1 MIQKHTDGR
10 GGNAPSSEKILNGMR
25 KRKRQDMIFA
35 YAVLIFPVLHFIVF
49 WLCMNV
55 STVFLSFRSGNM
67 QVGEWNNFRNYTGA
81 FKAIFGI
88 DKNEG
93 MIMNWRALLNTLS
106 LIPLSMLINLP
117 ITLIFSFAIFRKIK
131 GYTIYRIVLF
141 LPAMIS
147 ATVLCFVFKMFINGN
162 QAVFNKLLEA
172 MRLEKIIPTKYSSAK
187 ITMFGML
194 KNSLVLIAVCTGLQA
209 IVPVITGYVVAR
221 YKTRLGAVAVQLVII
236 SMVVPAIGSTA
247 STYAFMS
254 AIKLK
259 DKWLGIFLM
268 NAGGLGFGML
278 LYKNYFSSIS
288 WEYAESAFLDG
299 AGNLRVFFSIMYPQA
314 LPLIVSMAIL
324 NVIGLWNDYMTPY
337 LFLNSKPTVALG
349 VYSIQTRAEQS
360 GAMPQAF
367 AAMTFM
373 TVFVLAIYA
382 GFSKTIM
389 SSMSVGGL
397 KG

>member
-1 MIQKHTDGR
+1 MKLKNNPETKSR
-10 GGNAPSSEKILNGMR
+10 PSAGDIVYKILVTAG
-25 KRKRQDMIFA
+25 ILLF
-35 YAVLIFPVLHFIVF
+35 
-49 WLCMNV
+49 
-55 STVFLSFRSGNM
+55 SLSFLFVLVWMFFNSIRPQKSYFNN
-67 QVGEWNNFRNYTGA
+67 VLAFWNLKGATFDNYV
-81 FKAIFGI
+81 KIF
-88 DKNEG
+88 
-93 MIMNWRALLNTLS
+93 T
-106 LIPLSMLINLP
+106 
-117 ITLIFSFAIFRKIK
+117 
-131 GYTIYRIVLF
+131 
-141 LPAMIS
+141 
-147 ATVLCFVFKMFINGN
+147 
-162 QAVFNKLLEA
+162 
-172 MRLEKIIPTKYSSAK
+172 TKYSSAK

-221 YKTRLGAVAVQLVII
+221 YKTRLGAIAVQLVII

-278 LYKNYFSSIS
+278 LYKNYFSSVS

>member
-1 MIQKHTDGR
+1 MELKNNREIKSRLHAGDVVY
-10 GGNAPSSEKILNGMR
+10 KILVTAG
-25 KRKRQDMIFA
+25 ILLF
-35 YAVLIFPVLHFIVF
+35 
-49 WLCMNV
+49 
-55 STVFLSFRSGNM
+55 SLSFAFVLVWMLCNSVRPQKSYFND
-67 QVGEWNNFRNYTGA
+67 VLAFWNLKGATFDNYVR
-81 FKAIFGI
+81 IF
-88 DKNEG
+88 
-93 MIMNWRALLNTLS
+93 T
-106 LIPLSMLINLP
+106 
-117 ITLIFSFAIFRKIK
+117 
-131 GYTIYRIVLF
+131 
-141 LPAMIS
+141 
-147 ATVLCFVFKMFINGN
+147 
-162 QAVFNKLLEA
+162 
-172 MRLEKIIPTKYSSAK
+172 TKYGTAK

-194 KNSLVLIAVCTGLQA
+194 KNSFILIIVCTALQA
-209 IVPVITGYVVAR
+209 IVPVITGYAVAR
-221 YKTRLGAVAVQLVII
+221 YKTKLGAVAVQLVII

-247 STYAFMS
+247 STYSFMS

-349 VYSIQTRAEQS
+349 VYSIQTRAERN

-373 TVFVLAIYA
+373 TIFVLIIYA
-382 GFSKTIM
+382 AFSKTIM

>member
-1 MIQKHTDGR
+1 MKLTNNPETKSR
-10 GGNAPSSEKILNGMR
+10 PSAGDIVYKILVTAG
-25 KRKRQDMIFA
+25 ILLF
-35 YAVLIFPVLHFIVF
+35 
-49 WLCMNV
+49 
-55 STVFLSFRSGNM
+55 SLSFLFVLVWMFCNSIRPQKSYFNN
-67 QVGEWNNFRNYTGA
+67 VLAFWNLKGATFDNYV
-81 FKAIFGI
+81 KIF
-88 DKNEG
+88 
-93 MIMNWRALLNTLS
+93 T
-106 LIPLSMLINLP
+106 
-117 ITLIFSFAIFRKIK
+117 
-131 GYTIYRIVLF
+131 
-141 LPAMIS
+141 
-147 ATVLCFVFKMFINGN
+147 
-162 QAVFNKLLEA
+162 
-172 MRLEKIIPTKYSSAK
+172 TKYSSAK

>member
-1 MIQKHTDGR
+1 MIKLKNNPETKSR
-10 GGNAPSSEKILNGMR
+10 PSAGDIVYKILVTAG
-25 KRKRQDMIFA
+25 ILLF
-35 YAVLIFPVLHFIVF
+35 
-49 WLCMNV
+49 
-55 STVFLSFRSGNM
+55 SLSFLFVLVWMFCNSIRPQKSYFNN
-67 QVGEWNNFRNYTGA
+67 VLAFWNLKGATFDNYV
-81 FKAIFGI
+81 KIF
-88 DKNEG
+88 
-93 MIMNWRALLNTLS
+93 T
-106 LIPLSMLINLP
+106 
-117 ITLIFSFAIFRKIK
+117 
-131 GYTIYRIVLF
+131 
-141 LPAMIS
+141 
-147 ATVLCFVFKMFINGN
+147 
-162 QAVFNKLLEA
+162 
-172 MRLEKIIPTKYSSAK
+172 TKYSSAK

-221 YKTRLGAVAVQLVII
+221 YKTGLGAVAVQLVII

>member
-1 MIQKHTDGR
+1 MPDNLCR
-10 GGNAPSSEKILNGMR
+10 LSEIKSRPHAGDVTYKILVTAG
-25 KRKRQDMIFA
+25 ILLF
-35 YAVLIFPVLHFIVF
+35 
-49 WLCMNV
+49 
-55 STVFLSFRSGNM
+55 SLSFVFVLVWMFCNSIRPQKSYFNN
-67 QVGEWNNFRNYTGA
+67 VLAFWNLKGATFDNYV
-81 FKAIFGI
+81 KIF
-88 DKNEG
+88 
-93 MIMNWRALLNTLS
+93 T
-106 LIPLSMLINLP
+106 
-117 ITLIFSFAIFRKIK
+117 
-131 GYTIYRIVLF
+131 
-141 LPAMIS
+141 
-147 ATVLCFVFKMFINGN
+147 
-162 QAVFNKLLEA
+162 
-172 MRLEKIIPTKYSSAK
+172 TKYSSAK

-221 YKTRLGAVAVQLVII
+221 YKTRLGAIAVQLVII

>member
-1 MIQKHTDGR
+1 MELKNNREIKSRLHAGDVVY
-10 GGNAPSSEKILNGMR
+10 KILVTAG
-25 KRKRQDMIFA
+25 ILLF
-35 YAVLIFPVLHFIVF
+35 
-49 WLCMNV
+49 
-55 STVFLSFRSGNM
+55 SLSFAFVLVWMLCNSVRPQKSYFND
-67 QVGEWNNFRNYTGA
+67 VLAFWNLKGATFDNYVR
-81 FKAIFGI
+81 IF
-88 DKNEG
+88 
-93 MIMNWRALLNTLS
+93 T
-106 LIPLSMLINLP
+106 
-117 ITLIFSFAIFRKIK
+117 
-131 GYTIYRIVLF
+131 
-141 LPAMIS
+141 
-147 ATVLCFVFKMFINGN
+147 
-162 QAVFNKLLEA
+162 
-172 MRLEKIIPTKYSSAK
+172 TKYGSAK

-194 KNSLVLIAVCTGLQA
+194 KNSFILIIVCTALQA

-221 YKTRLGAVAVQLVII
+221 YKTKLGAVAVQLVII

-247 STYAFMS
+247 STYSFMS

-259 DKWLGIFLM
+259 DRWLGIFLM

-349 VYSIQTRAEQS
+349 VYSIQTRAERN

-373 TVFVLAIYA
+373 TIFVLIIYA
-382 GFSKTIM
+382 AFSKTIM

>member
-1 MIQKHTDGR
+1 MELKNNREIKSRLHAGDVVY
-10 GGNAPSSEKILNGMR
+10 KILVTAG
-25 KRKRQDMIFA
+25 ILLF
-35 YAVLIFPVLHFIVF
+35 
-49 WLCMNV
+49 
-55 STVFLSFRSGNM
+55 SLSFAFVLVWMLCNSVRPQKSYFND
-67 QVGEWNNFRNYTGA
+67 VLAFWNLKGATFDNYVR
-81 FKAIFGI
+81 IF
-88 DKNEG
+88 
-93 MIMNWRALLNTLS
+93 T
-106 LIPLSMLINLP
+106 
-117 ITLIFSFAIFRKIK
+117 
-131 GYTIYRIVLF
+131 
-141 LPAMIS
+141 
-147 ATVLCFVFKMFINGN
+147 
-162 QAVFNKLLEA
+162 
-172 MRLEKIIPTKYSSAK
+172 TKYGSAK

-194 KNSLVLIAVCTGLQA
+194 KNSFILIIVCTALQA
-209 IVPVITGYVVAR
+209 IVPVITGYVAAR
-221 YKTRLGAVAVQLVII
+221 YKTKLGAVAVQLVII

-247 STYAFMS
+247 STYSFMS

-349 VYSIQTRAEQS
+349 VYSVQTRAERN

-373 TVFVLAIYA
+373 TIFVLIIYA
-382 GFSKTIM
+382 AFSKTIM

>member
-1 MIQKHTDGR
+1 MKLKNNPEIKSRPRAGDIVY
-10 GGNAPSSEKILNGMR
+10 KIL
-25 KRKRQDMIFA
+25 
-35 YAVLIFPVLHFIVF
+35 V
-49 WLCMNV
+49 
-55 STVFLSFRSGNM
+55 TVGILLFSLSFLFVLVWMFCNSIRPQKSYFND
-67 QVGEWNNFRNYTGA
+67 VLAFWNLKGATFDNYV
-81 FKAIFGI
+81 KIF
-88 DKNEG
+88 
-93 MIMNWRALLNTLS
+93 T
-106 LIPLSMLINLP
+106 
-117 ITLIFSFAIFRKIK
+117 
-131 GYTIYRIVLF
+131 
-141 LPAMIS
+141 
-147 ATVLCFVFKMFINGN
+147 
-162 QAVFNKLLEA
+162 
-172 MRLEKIIPTKYSSAK
+172 TKYSSAK

-194 KNSLVLIAVCTGLQA
+194 KNSLILIAVCTGLQA

-221 YKTRLGAVAVQLVII
+221 YKTKLGAVAVQLVII

-254 AIKLK
+254 AVKLK

>member
-1 MIQKHTDGR
+1 MELKNNREIKSRLHAGDVVY
-10 GGNAPSSEKILNGMR
+10 KILVTAG
-25 KRKRQDMIFA
+25 ILLF
-35 YAVLIFPVLHFIVF
+35 
-49 WLCMNV
+49 
-55 STVFLSFRSGNM
+55 SLSFAFVLVWMLCNSVRPQKSYFNDVLAFWNLKGATFGNY
-67 QVGEWNNFRNYTGA
+67 VR
-81 FKAIFGI
+81 IF
-88 DKNEG
+88 
-93 MIMNWRALLNTLS
+93 T
-106 LIPLSMLINLP
+106 
-117 ITLIFSFAIFRKIK
+117 
-131 GYTIYRIVLF
+131 
-141 LPAMIS
+141 
-147 ATVLCFVFKMFINGN
+147 
-162 QAVFNKLLEA
+162 
-172 MRLEKIIPTKYSSAK
+172 TKYGTAK

-194 KNSLVLIAVCTGLQA
+194 RNSFILIIVCTALQA

-221 YKTRLGAVAVQLVII
+221 YKTKLGAVAVQLVII

-247 STYAFMS
+247 STYSFMS

-349 VYSIQTRAEQS
+349 VYSIQTRAERN

-373 TVFVLAIYA
+373 TIFVLIIYA
-382 GFSKTIM
+382 AFSKTIM

>member
-1 MIQKHTDGR
+1 MELKNNREIKSRLHAGDVVY
-10 GGNAPSSEKILNGMR
+10 KILVTAG
-25 KRKRQDMIFA
+25 ILLF
-35 YAVLIFPVLHFIVF
+35 
-49 WLCMNV
+49 
-55 STVFLSFRSGNM
+55 SLSFAFVLVWMLCNSVRPQKSYFND
-67 QVGEWNNFRNYTGA
+67 VLAFWNLKGATFDNYVR
-81 FKAIFGI
+81 IF
-88 DKNEG
+88 
-93 MIMNWRALLNTLS
+93 T
-106 LIPLSMLINLP
+106 
-117 ITLIFSFAIFRKIK
+117 
-131 GYTIYRIVLF
+131 
-141 LPAMIS
+141 
-147 ATVLCFVFKMFINGN
+147 
-162 QAVFNKLLEA
+162 
-172 MRLEKIIPTKYSSAK
+172 TKYGSAK

-194 KNSLVLIAVCTGLQA
+194 KNSFILIIVCTALQA
-209 IVPVITGYVVAR
+209 LVPVITGYAVAR
-221 YKTRLGAVAVQLVII
+221 YKTKLGAVAVQLVII

-247 STYAFMS
+247 STYSFMS

-349 VYSIQTRAEQS
+349 VYSIQTRAERN

-373 TVFVLAIYA
+373 TIFVLIIYA
-382 GFSKTIM
+382 AFSKTIM

>member
-1 MIQKHTDGR
+1 MKLKNNPETKSR
-10 GGNAPSSEKILNGMR
+10 PSAGDIVYKILVTAG
-25 KRKRQDMIFA
+25 ILLF
-35 YAVLIFPVLHFIVF
+35 
-49 WLCMNV
+49 
-55 STVFLSFRSGNM
+55 SLSFLFVLVWMFCNSIRPQKSYFNN
-67 QVGEWNNFRNYTGA
+67 VLAFWNLKGATFDNYV
-81 FKAIFGI
+81 KIF
-88 DKNEG
+88 
-93 MIMNWRALLNTLS
+93 T
-106 LIPLSMLINLP
+106 
-117 ITLIFSFAIFRKIK
+117 
-131 GYTIYRIVLF
+131 
-141 LPAMIS
+141 
-147 ATVLCFVFKMFINGN
+147 
-162 QAVFNKLLEA
+162 
-172 MRLEKIIPTKYSSAK
+172 TKYSSAK

-194 KNSLVLIAVCTGLQA
+194 KNSLVLIAVCTGFQA

-278 LYKNYFSSIS
+278 LYKNYFSSVS

>member
-1 MIQKHTDGR
+1 MKLKNNPETKSR
-10 GGNAPSSEKILNGMR
+10 PSAGDIVYKILVTAG
-25 KRKRQDMIFA
+25 I
-35 YAVLIFPVLHFIVF
+35 LL
-49 WLCMNV
+49 L
-55 STVFLSFRSGNM
+55 SLSFLFVLVWMFCNSIRPQKSYFNN
-67 QVGEWNNFRNYTGA
+67 VLAFWNLKGATFDNYV
-81 FKAIFGI
+81 KIF
-88 DKNEG
+88 
-93 MIMNWRALLNTLS
+93 T
-106 LIPLSMLINLP
+106 
-117 ITLIFSFAIFRKIK
+117 
-131 GYTIYRIVLF
+131 
-141 LPAMIS
+141 
-147 ATVLCFVFKMFINGN
+147 
-162 QAVFNKLLEA
+162 
-172 MRLEKIIPTKYSSAK
+172 TKYSSAK

-221 YKTRLGAVAVQLVII
+221 YKTGLGAIAVQLVII

>member
-1 MIQKHTDGR
+1 MKLKNNPETKSR
-10 GGNAPSSEKILNGMR
+10 PSAGDIVYKILVTAG
-25 KRKRQDMIFA
+25 ILLF
-35 YAVLIFPVLHFIVF
+35 
-49 WLCMNV
+49 
-55 STVFLSFRSGNM
+55 SLSFLFVLVWMFCNSIRPQKSYFNN
-67 QVGEWNNFRNYTGA
+67 VLSFWNLKGATFDNYV
-81 FKAIFGI
+81 KIF
-88 DKNEG
+88 
-93 MIMNWRALLNTLS
+93 T
-106 LIPLSMLINLP
+106 
-117 ITLIFSFAIFRKIK
+117 
-131 GYTIYRIVLF
+131 
-141 LPAMIS
+141 
-147 ATVLCFVFKMFINGN
+147 
-162 QAVFNKLLEA
+162 
-172 MRLEKIIPTKYSSAK
+172 TKYSSAK

-324 NVIGLWNDYMTPY
+324 TFIGLWNDYMTPY

>member
-1 MIQKHTDGR
+1 MIKLKNKPETKSR
-10 GGNAPSSEKILNGMR
+10 PSAGDIVYKILVTAG
-25 KRKRQDMIFA
+25 ILLF
-35 YAVLIFPVLHFIVF
+35 
-49 WLCMNV
+49 
-55 STVFLSFRSGNM
+55 SLSFLFVLVWMFCNSIRPQKSYFNN
-67 QVGEWNNFRNYTGA
+67 VLAFWNLKGATFDNYV
-81 FKAIFGI
+81 KIF
-88 DKNEG
+88 
-93 MIMNWRALLNTLS
+93 T
-106 LIPLSMLINLP
+106 
-117 ITLIFSFAIFRKIK
+117 
-131 GYTIYRIVLF
+131 
-141 LPAMIS
+141 
-147 ATVLCFVFKMFINGN
+147 
-162 QAVFNKLLEA
+162 
-172 MRLEKIIPTKYSSAK
+172 TKYSSAK

-221 YKTRLGAVAVQLVII
+221 YKTGLGAIAVQLVII

-278 LYKNYFSSIS
+278 LYKNYFSSVS

-373 TVFVLAIYA
+373 TIFVLAIYA

>member
-1 MIQKHTDGR
+1 MELKNNREIKSRLHAGDVVY
-10 GGNAPSSEKILNGMR
+10 KILVTAG
-25 KRKRQDMIFA
+25 ILLF
-35 YAVLIFPVLHFIVF
+35 
-49 WLCMNV
+49 
-55 STVFLSFRSGNM
+55 SLSFAFVLVWMLCNSVRPQKSYFND
-67 QVGEWNNFRNYTGA
+67 VLAFWNLKGATFDNYVR
-81 FKAIFGI
+81 IF
-88 DKNEG
+88 
-93 MIMNWRALLNTLS
+93 T
-106 LIPLSMLINLP
+106 
-117 ITLIFSFAIFRKIK
+117 
-131 GYTIYRIVLF
+131 
-141 LPAMIS
+141 
-147 ATVLCFVFKMFINGN
+147 
-162 QAVFNKLLEA
+162 
-172 MRLEKIIPTKYSSAK
+172 TKYGSAK

-194 KNSLVLIAVCTGLQA
+194 KNSFILIIVCTALQA
-209 IVPVITGYVVAR
+209 IVPVITGYVAAR
-221 YKTRLGAVAVQLVII
+221 YKTKLGAVAVQLVII

-247 STYAFMS
+247 STYSFMS

-259 DKWLGIFLM
+259 DKWFGIFLM

-349 VYSIQTRAEQS
+349 VYSIQTRAERN

-367 AAMTFM
+367 GAMTFM
-373 TVFVLAIYA
+373 TIFVLIIYA
-382 GFSKTIM
+382 AFSKTIM

>member
-1 MIQKHTDGR
+1 MIKLKNKPETKSR
-10 GGNAPSSEKILNGMR
+10 PSAGDIVYKILVTAG
-25 KRKRQDMIFA
+25 ILLF
-35 YAVLIFPVLHFIVF
+35 
-49 WLCMNV
+49 
-55 STVFLSFRSGNM
+55 SLSFLFVLVWMFCNSIRPQKSYFNN
-67 QVGEWNNFRNYTGA
+67 VLAFWNLKGATFDNYV
-81 FKAIFGI
+81 KIF
-88 DKNEG
+88 
-93 MIMNWRALLNTLS
+93 T
-106 LIPLSMLINLP
+106 
-117 ITLIFSFAIFRKIK
+117 
-131 GYTIYRIVLF
+131 
-141 LPAMIS
+141 
-147 ATVLCFVFKMFINGN
+147 
-162 QAVFNKLLEA
+162 
-172 MRLEKIIPTKYSSAK
+172 TKYSSAK

-278 LYKNYFSSIS
+278 LYKNYFSSVS

>member
-1 MIQKHTDGR
+1 MKLKNNPETKSR
-10 GGNAPSSEKILNGMR
+10 PSAGDIVYKILVTAG
-25 KRKRQDMIFA
+25 IF
-35 YAVLIFPVLHFIVF
+35 LF
-49 WLCMNV
+49 
-55 STVFLSFRSGNM
+55 SLSFLFVLVWMFCNSIRPQKSYFNN
-67 QVGEWNNFRNYTGA
+67 VLAFWNLKGATFDNYV
-81 FKAIFGI
+81 KIF
-88 DKNEG
+88 
-93 MIMNWRALLNTLS
+93 T
-106 LIPLSMLINLP
+106 
-117 ITLIFSFAIFRKIK
+117 
-131 GYTIYRIVLF
+131 
-141 LPAMIS
+141 
-147 ATVLCFVFKMFINGN
+147 
-162 QAVFNKLLEA
+162 
-172 MRLEKIIPTKYSSAK
+172 TKYSSAK

-278 LYKNYFSSIS
+278 LYKNYFSSVS

>member
-1 MIQKHTDGR
+1 MKLKNNPETKSR
-10 GGNAPSSEKILNGMR
+10 PSAGDIVYKILVTAG
-25 KRKRQDMIFA
+25 ILLF
-35 YAVLIFPVLHFIVF
+35 
-49 WLCMNV
+49 
-55 STVFLSFRSGNM
+55 SLSFLFVLVWMFCNSIRPQKSYFNN
-67 QVGEWNNFRNYTGA
+67 VLAFWNLKGATFDNYV
-81 FKAIFGI
+81 KIF
-88 DKNEG
+88 
-93 MIMNWRALLNTLS
+93 T
-106 LIPLSMLINLP
+106 
-117 ITLIFSFAIFRKIK
+117 
-131 GYTIYRIVLF
+131 
-141 LPAMIS
+141 
-147 ATVLCFVFKMFINGN
+147 
-162 QAVFNKLLEA
+162 
-172 MRLEKIIPTKYSSAK
+172 TKYSSAK

-221 YKTRLGAVAVQLVII
+221 YKTRLGAIAVQLVII

>member
-1 MIQKHTDGR
+1 MKLKNNPETKSR
-10 GGNAPSSEKILNGMR
+10 PSAGDIVYKILVTAG
-25 KRKRQDMIFA
+25 ILLF
-35 YAVLIFPVLHFIVF
+35 
-49 WLCMNV
+49 
-55 STVFLSFRSGNM
+55 SLSFLFVLVWMFCNSIRPQKSYFNN
-67 QVGEWNNFRNYTGA
+67 VLAFWNLKGATFDNYV
-81 FKAIFGI
+81 KIF
-88 DKNEG
+88 
-93 MIMNWRALLNTLS
+93 T
-106 LIPLSMLINLP
+106 
-117 ITLIFSFAIFRKIK
+117 
-131 GYTIYRIVLF
+131 
-141 LPAMIS
+141 
-147 ATVLCFVFKMFINGN
+147 
-162 QAVFNKLLEA
+162 
-172 MRLEKIIPTKYSSAK
+172 TKYSSAK

-389 SSMSVGGL
+389 SRMSVGGL

>member
-1 MIQKHTDGR
+1 MKLKNNPETKSR
-10 GGNAPSSEKILNGMR
+10 PSAGDIVYKILVTAG
-25 KRKRQDMIFA
+25 ILLF
-35 YAVLIFPVLHFIVF
+35 
-49 WLCMNV
+49 
-55 STVFLSFRSGNM
+55 SLSFLFVLVWMFCNSIRPQKSYFNN
-67 QVGEWNNFRNYTGA
+67 VLAFWNLKGATFDNYI
-81 FKAIFGI
+81 KIF
-88 DKNEG
+88 
-93 MIMNWRALLNTLS
+93 T
-106 LIPLSMLINLP
+106 
-117 ITLIFSFAIFRKIK
+117 
-131 GYTIYRIVLF
+131 
-141 LPAMIS
+141 
-147 ATVLCFVFKMFINGN
+147 
-162 QAVFNKLLEA
+162 
-172 MRLEKIIPTKYSSAK
+172 TKYSSAK

-278 LYKNYFSSIS
+278 LYKNYFSSVS

>member
-1 MIQKHTDGR
+1 MKLKNNPETKSR
-10 GGNAPSSEKILNGMR
+10 PSAGDIVYKILVTAGLLL
-25 KRKRQDMIFA
+25 F
-35 YAVLIFPVLHFIVF
+35 
-49 WLCMNV
+49 
-55 STVFLSFRSGNM
+55 SLSFLFVLVWMFCNSIRPQKSYFNN
-67 QVGEWNNFRNYTGA
+67 VLAFWNLKGATFDNYV
-81 FKAIFGI
+81 KIF
-88 DKNEG
+88 
-93 MIMNWRALLNTLS
+93 T
-106 LIPLSMLINLP
+106 
-117 ITLIFSFAIFRKIK
+117 
-131 GYTIYRIVLF
+131 
-141 LPAMIS
+141 
-147 ATVLCFVFKMFINGN
+147 
-162 QAVFNKLLEA
+162 
-172 MRLEKIIPTKYSSAK
+172 TKYSSAK

-278 LYKNYFSSIS
+278 LYKNYFSSVS

>member
-1 MIQKHTDGR
+1 MKLKNNPETKSR
-10 GGNAPSSEKILNGMR
+10 PSAGDIVYKILVTAG
-25 KRKRQDMIFA
+25 ILLF
-35 YAVLIFPVLHFIVF
+35 
-49 WLCMNV
+49 
-55 STVFLSFRSGNM
+55 SLSFLFVLVWMFCNSIRPQKSYFNN
-67 QVGEWNNFRNYTGA
+67 VLAFWNLKGATFDNYV
-81 FKAIFGI
+81 KIF
-88 DKNEG
+88 
-93 MIMNWRALLNTLS
+93 T
-106 LIPLSMLINLP
+106 
-117 ITLIFSFAIFRKIK
+117 
-131 GYTIYRIVLF
+131 
-141 LPAMIS
+141 
-147 ATVLCFVFKMFINGN
+147 
-162 QAVFNKLLEA
+162 
-172 MRLEKIIPTKYSSAK
+172 TKYSSAK

-209 IVPVITGYVVAR
+209 IIPVITGYVVAR
-221 YKTRLGAVAVQLVII
+221 YKTRLGAIAVQLVIV

>member
-1 MIQKHTDGR
+1 MELKNNREIKSRPHAGDVVY
-10 GGNAPSSEKILNGMR
+10 KILVTAG
-25 KRKRQDMIFA
+25 ILLF
-35 YAVLIFPVLHFIVF
+35 
-49 WLCMNV
+49 
-55 STVFLSFRSGNM
+55 SLSFAFVLVWMLCNSVRPQKSYFND
-67 QVGEWNNFRNYTGA
+67 VLAFWNLKGATFDNYVR
-81 FKAIFGI
+81 IF
-88 DKNEG
+88 
-93 MIMNWRALLNTLS
+93 T
-106 LIPLSMLINLP
+106 
-117 ITLIFSFAIFRKIK
+117 
-131 GYTIYRIVLF
+131 
-141 LPAMIS
+141 
-147 ATVLCFVFKMFINGN
+147 
-162 QAVFNKLLEA
+162 
-172 MRLEKIIPTKYSSAK
+172 TKYGSAK

-194 KNSLVLIAVCTGLQA
+194 KNSFILIIVCTALQA
-209 IVPVITGYVVAR
+209 IVPVITGYAVAR
-221 YKTRLGAVAVQLVII
+221 YKTKLGAVAVQLVII

-247 STYAFMS
+247 STYSFMS

-349 VYSIQTRAEQS
+349 VYSIQTRAERN

-373 TVFVLAIYA
+373 TIFVLIIYA
-382 GFSKTIM
+382 AFSKTIM

>member
-1 MIQKHTDGR
+1 MELKNNREIKSRLHVGDVVY
-10 GGNAPSSEKILNGMR
+10 KILVTAG
-25 KRKRQDMIFA
+25 ILLF
-35 YAVLIFPVLHFIVF
+35 
-49 WLCMNV
+49 
-55 STVFLSFRSGNM
+55 SLSFAFVLVWMLCNSVRPQKSYFND
-67 QVGEWNNFRNYTGA
+67 VLAFWNLKGATFDNYVR
-81 FKAIFGI
+81 IF
-88 DKNEG
+88 
-93 MIMNWRALLNTLS
+93 T
-106 LIPLSMLINLP
+106 
-117 ITLIFSFAIFRKIK
+117 
-131 GYTIYRIVLF
+131 
-141 LPAMIS
+141 
-147 ATVLCFVFKMFINGN
+147 
-162 QAVFNKLLEA
+162 
-172 MRLEKIIPTKYSSAK
+172 TKYGSAK

-194 KNSLVLIAVCTGLQA
+194 KNSFILIIVCTALQA
-209 IVPVITGYVVAR
+209 IVPVITGYVAAR
-221 YKTRLGAVAVQLVII
+221 YKTKLGAVAVQLVII

-247 STYAFMS
+247 STYSFMS

-349 VYSIQTRAEQS
+349 VYSIQTRAERN

-373 TVFVLAIYA
+373 TIFVLIIYA
-382 GFSKTIM
+382 AFSKTIM

>member
-1 MIQKHTDGR
+1 MELKNNREIKSRLHAGDVVY
-10 GGNAPSSEKILNGMR
+10 KILVTAG
-25 KRKRQDMIFA
+25 ILLF
-35 YAVLIFPVLHFIVF
+35 
-49 WLCMNV
+49 
-55 STVFLSFRSGNM
+55 SLSFAFVLMWMLCNSVRPQKSYFND
-67 QVGEWNNFRNYTGA
+67 VLAFWNLKGATFDNYVR
-81 FKAIFGI
+81 IF
-88 DKNEG
+88 
-93 MIMNWRALLNTLS
+93 T
-106 LIPLSMLINLP
+106 
-117 ITLIFSFAIFRKIK
+117 
-131 GYTIYRIVLF
+131 
-141 LPAMIS
+141 
-147 ATVLCFVFKMFINGN
+147 
-162 QAVFNKLLEA
+162 
-172 MRLEKIIPTKYSSAK
+172 TKYGSAK

-194 KNSLVLIAVCTGLQA
+194 KNSFILIIVCTALQA
-209 IVPVITGYVVAR
+209 IVPVITGYVAAR
-221 YKTRLGAVAVQLVII
+221 YKTKLGAVAVQLVII

-247 STYAFMS
+247 STYSFMS

-349 VYSIQTRAEQS
+349 VYSIQTRAERN

-373 TVFVLAIYA
+373 TIFVLIIYA
-382 GFSKTIM
+382 AFSKTIM

>member
-1 MIQKHTDGR
+1 MKLK
-10 GGNAPSSEKILNGMR
+10 NSSEIKSRPHAGDVAYKIL
-25 KRKRQDMIFA
+25 
-35 YAVLIFPVLHFIVF
+35 V
-49 WLCMNV
+49 
-55 STVFLSFRSGNM
+55 TVGILLFSLSFVFVLVWMFCNSIRPQKSYFKD
-67 QVGEWNNFRNYTGA
+67 VLAFWNLKGATFDNYV
-81 FKAIFGI
+81 KIF
-88 DKNEG
+88 
-93 MIMNWRALLNTLS
+93 T
-106 LIPLSMLINLP
+106 
-117 ITLIFSFAIFRKIK
+117 
-131 GYTIYRIVLF
+131 
-141 LPAMIS
+141 
-147 ATVLCFVFKMFINGN
+147 
-162 QAVFNKLLEA
+162 
-172 MRLEKIIPTKYSSAK
+172 TKYGTAK
-187 ITMFGML
+187 ITMFGMM
-194 KNSLVLIAVCTGLQA
+194 KNSLVLIAVCTALQA

-221 YKTRLGAVAVQLVII
+221 YKTKLGAVAIQLVII

>member
-1 MIQKHTDGR
+1 MIKLKNKPETKSR
-10 GGNAPSSEKILNGMR
+10 PSAGDIVYKILVTAG
-25 KRKRQDMIFA
+25 ILLF
-35 YAVLIFPVLHFIVF
+35 
-49 WLCMNV
+49 
-55 STVFLSFRSGNM
+55 SLSFLFVLVWMFCNSIRPQKSYFNN
-67 QVGEWNNFRNYTGA
+67 VLAFWNLKGATFDNYV
-81 FKAIFGI
+81 KIF
-88 DKNEG
+88 
-93 MIMNWRALLNTLS
+93 T
-106 LIPLSMLINLP
+106 
-117 ITLIFSFAIFRKIK
+117 
-131 GYTIYRIVLF
+131 
-141 LPAMIS
+141 
-147 ATVLCFVFKMFINGN
+147 
-162 QAVFNKLLEA
+162 
-172 MRLEKIIPTKYSSAK
+172 TKYSSAK

-221 YKTRLGAVAVQLVII
+221 YKTGLGAVAVQLVII

-278 LYKNYFSSIS
+278 LYKNYFSSVS

>member
-1 MIQKHTDGR
+1 MIKLKNKPETKSR
-10 GGNAPSSEKILNGMR
+10 PSAGDIVYKILVTAG
-25 KRKRQDMIFA
+25 ILLF
-35 YAVLIFPVLHFIVF
+35 
-49 WLCMNV
+49 
-55 STVFLSFRSGNM
+55 SLSFLFVLVWMFCNSIRPQKSYFNN
-67 QVGEWNNFRNYTGA
+67 VLAFWNLKGATFDNYV
-81 FKAIFGI
+81 KIF
-88 DKNEG
+88 
-93 MIMNWRALLNTLS
+93 T
-106 LIPLSMLINLP
+106 
-117 ITLIFSFAIFRKIK
+117 
-131 GYTIYRIVLF
+131 
-141 LPAMIS
+141 
-147 ATVLCFVFKMFINGN
+147 
-162 QAVFNKLLEA
+162 
-172 MRLEKIIPTKYSSAK
+172 TKYSSAK

-221 YKTRLGAVAVQLVII
+221 YKTGLGAIAVQLVII

-278 LYKNYFSSIS
+278 LYKNYFSSVS

>member
-1 MIQKHTDGR
+1 MKLKNNPETKSR
-10 GGNAPSSEKILNGMR
+10 PSAGDIVYKILVTAG
-25 KRKRQDMIFA
+25 ILLF
-35 YAVLIFPVLHFIVF
+35 
-49 WLCMNV
+49 
-55 STVFLSFRSGNM
+55 SLSFLFVLVWMFCNSIRPQKSYFNN
-67 QVGEWNNFRNYTGA
+67 VLAFWNLKGATFDNYV
-81 FKAIFGI
+81 KIF
-88 DKNEG
+88 
-93 MIMNWRALLNTLS
+93 T
-106 LIPLSMLINLP
+106 
-117 ITLIFSFAIFRKIK
+117 
-131 GYTIYRIVLF
+131 
-141 LPAMIS
+141 
-147 ATVLCFVFKMFINGN
+147 
-162 QAVFNKLLEA
+162 
-172 MRLEKIIPTKYSSAK
+172 TKYSSAK

-259 DKWLGIFLM
+259 DKWLGIFLI

>member
-1 MIQKHTDGR
+1 MKLKNNPETKSR
-10 GGNAPSSEKILNGMR
+10 PSAGDIVYKILVTAG
-25 KRKRQDMIFA
+25 ILLF
-35 YAVLIFPVLHFIVF
+35 
-49 WLCMNV
+49 
-55 STVFLSFRSGNM
+55 SLSFLFVLVWMFCNSIRPQKSYFNN
-67 QVGEWNNFRNYTGA
+67 VLAFWNLKGATFDNYV
-81 FKAIFGI
+81 KIF
-88 DKNEG
+88 
-93 MIMNWRALLNTLS
+93 T
-106 LIPLSMLINLP
+106 
-117 ITLIFSFAIFRKIK
+117 
-131 GYTIYRIVLF
+131 
-141 LPAMIS
+141 
-147 ATVLCFVFKMFINGN
+147 
-162 QAVFNKLLEA
+162 
-172 MRLEKIIPTKYSSAK
+172 TKYSSAK

-194 KNSLVLIAVCTGLQA
+194 KNSLVLIAVCTGLQP

-221 YKTRLGAVAVQLVII
+221 YKTGLGAIAVQLVII

-247 STYAFMS
+247 RTYAFMS

-278 LYKNYFSSIS
+278 LYKNYFSSVS

>member
-1 MIQKHTDGR
+1 MELKNNREIKSRLHAGDVVY
-10 GGNAPSSEKILNGMR
+10 KILVTAG
-25 KRKRQDMIFA
+25 ILLF
-35 YAVLIFPVLHFIVF
+35 
-49 WLCMNV
+49 
-55 STVFLSFRSGNM
+55 SLSFAFVLVWMLCNSVRPQKSYFND
-67 QVGEWNNFRNYTGA
+67 VLASWNLKGATFDNYVR
-81 FKAIFGI
+81 IF
-88 DKNEG
+88 
-93 MIMNWRALLNTLS
+93 T
-106 LIPLSMLINLP
+106 
-117 ITLIFSFAIFRKIK
+117 
-131 GYTIYRIVLF
+131 
-141 LPAMIS
+141 
-147 ATVLCFVFKMFINGN
+147 
-162 QAVFNKLLEA
+162 
-172 MRLEKIIPTKYSSAK
+172 TKYGTAK

-194 KNSLVLIAVCTGLQA
+194 KNSFILIIVCTALQA
-209 IVPVITGYVVAR
+209 IVPVITGYVAAR
-221 YKTRLGAVAVQLVII
+221 YKTKLGAVAVQLVII

-247 STYAFMS
+247 STYSFMS

-349 VYSIQTRAEQS
+349 VYSIQTRAERN

-373 TVFVLAIYA
+373 TIFVLIIYA
-382 GFSKTIM
+382 AFSKTIM

>member
-1 MIQKHTDGR
+1 MELKSNREIKSRLHAGDVVY
-10 GGNAPSSEKILNGMR
+10 KILVTAG
-25 KRKRQDMIFA
+25 ILLF
-35 YAVLIFPVLHFIVF
+35 
-49 WLCMNV
+49 
-55 STVFLSFRSGNM
+55 SLSFAFVLVWMLCNSVRPQKSYFND
-67 QVGEWNNFRNYTGA
+67 VLAFWNLKGATFDNYVR
-81 FKAIFGI
+81 IF
-88 DKNEG
+88 
-93 MIMNWRALLNTLS
+93 T
-106 LIPLSMLINLP
+106 
-117 ITLIFSFAIFRKIK
+117 
-131 GYTIYRIVLF
+131 
-141 LPAMIS
+141 
-147 ATVLCFVFKMFINGN
+147 
-162 QAVFNKLLEA
+162 
-172 MRLEKIIPTKYSSAK
+172 TKYGSAK

-194 KNSLVLIAVCTGLQA
+194 KNSFILIIVCTALQA
-209 IVPVITGYVVAR
+209 IVPVITGYAVAR
-221 YKTRLGAVAVQLVII
+221 YKTKLGAVAVQLVII

-247 STYAFMS
+247 STYSFMS

-349 VYSIQTRAEQS
+349 VYSIQTRAERN

-373 TVFVLAIYA
+373 TIFVLIIYA
-382 GFSKTIM
+382 AFSKTIM

>member
-1 MIQKHTDGR
+1 MELKNNREIKSRLHAGDVVY
-10 GGNAPSSEKILNGMR
+10 KILVTAG
-25 KRKRQDMIFA
+25 ILLF
-35 YAVLIFPVLHFIVF
+35 
-49 WLCMNV
+49 
-55 STVFLSFRSGNM
+55 SLSFAFVLVWMLCNSVRPQKSYFND
-67 QVGEWNNFRNYTGA
+67 VLAFWNLKGATFDNYVR
-81 FKAIFGI
+81 IF
-88 DKNEG
+88 
-93 MIMNWRALLNTLS
+93 T
-106 LIPLSMLINLP
+106 
-117 ITLIFSFAIFRKIK
+117 
-131 GYTIYRIVLF
+131 
-141 LPAMIS
+141 
-147 ATVLCFVFKMFINGN
+147 
-162 QAVFNKLLEA
+162 
-172 MRLEKIIPTKYSSAK
+172 TKYGSAK

-194 KNSLVLIAVCTGLQA
+194 KNSFILIIVCTALQA

-221 YKTRLGAVAVQLVII
+221 YKTKLGAVAVQLVII

-247 STYAFMS
+247 STYSFMS

-268 NAGGLGFGML
+268 NTGGLGFGML

-349 VYSIQTRAEQS
+349 VYSIQTRAERN

-373 TVFVLAIYA
+373 TIFVLIIYA
-382 GFSKTIM
+382 AFSKTIM

>member
-1 MIQKHTDGR
+1 MKLKNNPETKSR
-10 GGNAPSSEKILNGMR
+10 PSAGDIVYKILVTAG
-25 KRKRQDMIFA
+25 ILLF
-35 YAVLIFPVLHFIVF
+35 
-49 WLCMNV
+49 
-55 STVFLSFRSGNM
+55 SLSFLFVLVWMFCNSIRPQKSYFNN
-67 QVGEWNNFRNYTGA
+67 VLAFWNLKGATFDNYV
-81 FKAIFGI
+81 KIF
-88 DKNEG
+88 
-93 MIMNWRALLNTLS
+93 T
-106 LIPLSMLINLP
+106 
-117 ITLIFSFAIFRKIK
+117 
-131 GYTIYRIVLF
+131 
-141 LPAMIS
+141 
-147 ATVLCFVFKMFINGN
+147 
-162 QAVFNKLLEA
+162 
-172 MRLEKIIPTKYSSAK
+172 TKYSSAK

-278 LYKNYFSSIS
+278 LYKNYFSSVS

-314 LPLIVSMAIL
+314 LPLIVSMDIL

>member
-1 MIQKHTDGR
+1 MKLKNNPETKSR
-10 GGNAPSSEKILNGMR
+10 PSAGDIVYKILVTAG
-25 KRKRQDMIFA
+25 ILLF
-35 YAVLIFPVLHFIVF
+35 
-49 WLCMNV
+49 
-55 STVFLSFRSGNM
+55 SLSFLFVLVWMFCNSIRPQKSYFNN
-67 QVGEWNNFRNYTGA
+67 VLAFWNLKGATFDNYV
-81 FKAIFGI
+81 KIF
-88 DKNEG
+88 
-93 MIMNWRALLNTLS
+93 T
-106 LIPLSMLINLP
+106 
-117 ITLIFSFAIFRKIK
+117 
-131 GYTIYRIVLF
+131 
-141 LPAMIS
+141 
-147 ATVLCFVFKMFINGN
+147 
-162 QAVFNKLLEA
+162 
-172 MRLEKIIPTKYSSAK
+172 TKYSSAK

-221 YKTRLGAVAVQLVII
+221 YKTGLGAIAVQLVII

-278 LYKNYFSSIS
+278 LYKNYFSSVS

>member
-1 MIQKHTDGR
+1 MRLKNSQEIKSRPHAGDITY
-10 GGNAPSSEKILNGMR
+10 KILVTAG
-25 KRKRQDMIFA
+25 ILLF
-35 YAVLIFPVLHFIVF
+35 
-49 WLCMNV
+49 
-55 STVFLSFRSGNM
+55 SLSFVFVLVWMFCNSIRPQKSYFKDVLAFWDLNGAT
-67 QVGEWNNFRNYTGA
+67 FDNYV
-81 FKAIFGI
+81 KIF
-88 DKNEG
+88 
-93 MIMNWRALLNTLS
+93 T
-106 LIPLSMLINLP
+106 
-117 ITLIFSFAIFRKIK
+117 
-131 GYTIYRIVLF
+131 
-141 LPAMIS
+141 
-147 ATVLCFVFKMFINGN
+147 
-162 QAVFNKLLEA
+162 
-172 MRLEKIIPTKYSSAK
+172 TKYGTAK
-187 ITMFGML
+187 ITMLGML
-194 KNSLVLIAVCTGLQA
+194 KNSLVLIVVCTALQA

-221 YKTRLGAVAVQLVII
+221 YKTKLGAVAIQLVII

-254 AIKLK
+254 AINLK

-314 LPLIVSMAIL
+314 LPLIISMAIL

-349 VYSIQTRAEQS
+349 VYSVQTTAERS

-382 GFSKTIM
+382 SFSKTIM

>member
-1 MIQKHTDGR
+1 MELKNNREIKSRLHAGDVVY
-10 GGNAPSSEKILNGMR
+10 KILVTAG
-25 KRKRQDMIFA
+25 ILLF
-35 YAVLIFPVLHFIVF
+35 
-49 WLCMNV
+49 
-55 STVFLSFRSGNM
+55 SLSFAFVLVWMLCNSVRPQKSYFND
-67 QVGEWNNFRNYTGA
+67 VLAFWNLKGATFDNYVR
-81 FKAIFGI
+81 IF
-88 DKNEG
+88 
-93 MIMNWRALLNTLS
+93 T
-106 LIPLSMLINLP
+106 
-117 ITLIFSFAIFRKIK
+117 
-131 GYTIYRIVLF
+131 
-141 LPAMIS
+141 
-147 ATVLCFVFKMFINGN
+147 
-162 QAVFNKLLEA
+162 
-172 MRLEKIIPTKYSSAK
+172 TKYGSAK

-194 KNSLVLIAVCTGLQA
+194 KNSFILIIVCTALQA
-209 IVPVITGYVVAR
+209 IVPVITGYAVAR
-221 YKTRLGAVAVQLVII
+221 YKTKLGAVAVQLVII

-247 STYAFMS
+247 STYSFMS

-349 VYSIQTRAEQS
+349 VYSIQTRAERN

-373 TVFVLAIYA
+373 TIFVLIIYA
-382 GFSKTIM
+382 AFSKTIM

>member
-1 MIQKHTDGR
+1 MKLKNNPETKSR
-10 GGNAPSSEKILNGMR
+10 PSAGDIVYKILVTAG
-25 KRKRQDMIFA
+25 ILLF
-35 YAVLIFPVLHFIVF
+35 
-49 WLCMNV
+49 
-55 STVFLSFRSGNM
+55 SLSFLFVLVWMFCNSIRPQKSYFNN
-67 QVGEWNNFRNYTGA
+67 VLAFWNL
-81 FKAIFGI
+81 K
-88 DKNEG
+88 
-93 MIMNWRALLNTLS
+93 
-106 LIPLSMLINLP
+106 
-117 ITLIFSFAIFRKIK
+117 
-131 GYTIYRIVLF
+131 
-141 LPAMIS
+141 S
-147 ATVLCFVFKMFINGN
+147 ATFDNYV
-162 QAVFNKLLEA
+162 
-172 MRLEKIIPTKYSSAK
+172 KIFTTKYSSAK

>member
-1 MIQKHTDGR
+1 MKLKNNPETKSR
-10 GGNAPSSEKILNGMR
+10 PSAGDIVYKILVTAG
-25 KRKRQDMIFA
+25 ILLF
-35 YAVLIFPVLHFIVF
+35 
-49 WLCMNV
+49 
-55 STVFLSFRSGNM
+55 SLSFLFVLVWMFCNSIRPQKSYFNN
-67 QVGEWNNFRNYTGA
+67 VLAFWNLKGATFDNYV
-81 FKAIFGI
+81 KIF
-88 DKNEG
+88 
-93 MIMNWRALLNTLS
+93 T
-106 LIPLSMLINLP
+106 
-117 ITLIFSFAIFRKIK
+117 
-131 GYTIYRIVLF
+131 
-141 LPAMIS
+141 
-147 ATVLCFVFKMFINGN
+147 
-162 QAVFNKLLEA
+162 
-172 MRLEKIIPTKYSSAK
+172 TKYSSAK

-221 YKTRLGAVAVQLVII
+221 YKTRLGAIAVQLVII

-247 STYAFMS
+247 STYALMS

-299 AGNLRVFFSIMYPQA
+299 AGNLGVFFSIMYPQA

-389 SSMSVGGL
+389 SSMSVGGF

>member
-1 MIQKHTDGR
+1 MELKNNPKIKSRLHAGDVVY
-10 GGNAPSSEKILNGMR
+10 KILVTAG
-25 KRKRQDMIFA
+25 ILLF
-35 YAVLIFPVLHFIVF
+35 
-49 WLCMNV
+49 
-55 STVFLSFRSGNM
+55 SLSFAFVLVWMLCNSVRPQKSYFND
-67 QVGEWNNFRNYTGA
+67 VLAFWNLKGATFDNYV
-81 FKAIFGI
+81 
-88 DKNEG
+88 
-93 MIMNWRALLNTLS
+93 R
-106 LIPLSMLINLP
+106 
-117 ITLIFSFAIFRKIK
+117 IFS
-131 GYTIYRIVLF
+131 
-141 LPAMIS
+141 
-147 ATVLCFVFKMFINGN
+147 
-162 QAVFNKLLEA
+162 
-172 MRLEKIIPTKYSSAK
+172 TKYGSAK

-194 KNSLVLIAVCTGLQA
+194 KNSFILIIVCTALQA

-221 YKTRLGAVAVQLVII
+221 YKTKLGAIAVQLVII

-247 STYAFMS
+247 STYSFMS
-254 AIKLK
+254 EIKLK

-349 VYSIQTRAEQS
+349 VYSIQTRAERN

-373 TVFVLAIYA
+373 TIFVLIIYA
-382 GFSKTIM
+382 AFSKTIM
-389 SSMSVGGL
+389 SSMSVGGI